1 MGSSSHVSSGEVTE
15 RRNVMAPDAGG
26 NSTKKSLERTLAVIC
41 EGAEE
46 TQEISSFPGI
56 RGTRLA
62 RTMTSESAQTHTTA
76 ACARVGRHG
85 RGIRSDSI
93 RTPPSEHLSQLPFY
107 TRGAERESRP
117 GQSQVLRTKR
127 RGLARVSTLLSD
139 RVCALTACRRQRCNH
154 WRSAYRRGRR
164 PVWGQRFDW

>member
-1 MGSSSHVSSGEVTE
+1 
-15 RRNVMAPDAGG
+15 
-26 NSTKKSLERTLAVIC
+26 L
-41 EGAEE
+41 
-46 TQEISSFPGI
+46 PGI

-127 RGLARVSTLLSD
+127 PCSRFNAAGGLRF
-139 RVCALTACRRQRCNH
+139 CAYCL
-154 WRSAYRRGRR
+154 
-164 PVWGQRFDW
+164 P

>member
-1 MGSSSHVSSGEVTE
+1 MKRRLSREMETMGSSSHVSSGEVTE

-76 ACARVGRHG
+76 FCARVGRHE

-93 RTPPSEHLSQLPFY
+93 WTPPSEYSLPLSFY
-107 TRGAERESRP
+107 TRAAERESR
-117 GQSQVLRTKR
+117 
-127 RGLARVSTLLSD
+127 
-139 RVCALTACRRQRCNH
+139 QRH
-154 WRSAYRRGRR
+154 S
-164 PVWGQRFDW
+164 